1 MTVQT
6 LFNDTIKPKV
16 ELGEE
21 IFGTKLDPVW
31 LFPIGPIK
39 LKKKIFKSDLIGC
52 NLHMHNLK
60 TANLDKIE
68 IQRDVNLT
76 NIALRLRFHIP
87 ILWMTGNYMVKNG
100 FFLKF
105 IPVKMS
111 GFFNVD
117 LKNVNVDV
125 ILSMNLVDEKKV
137 ILDEFGIR
145 TQWSATSIKYDTRWK
160 HLDRIGDFVINKV
173 SKCIFF
179 RQNNFFEGND
189 WLRDF
194 LTP

>member
-16 ELGEE
+16 ALGEE

-100 FFLKF
+100 YFLKF

-173 SKCIFF
+173 SKCVFF
-179 RQNNFFEGND
+179 RQNIFRG
-189 WLRDF
+189 
-194 LTP
+194 